1 MKSVKNAFLVLLSL
15 KRRVCCLWFV
25 VRYVPFSLINLPVQ
39 VREQPAALIFP
50 PNSDSAGES
59 VGGHRGKMSIALKT
73 DLLKLCRN

>member
-1 MKSVKNAFLVLLSL
+1 MKSVMNAFLVLLSL

-25 VRYVPFSLINLPVQ
+25 VRHVPFYLIKLPVQ

-59 VGGHRGKMSIALKT
+59 VEGHKVEGK
-73 DLLKLCRN
+73 